1 MTATRKCYAG
11 IGSRE
16 TPIKVLKLM
25 YNIGYQ
31 LSKKKYR
38 LRSGRAK
45 GADTAF
51 EDGVFAAKGNA
62 SLYTVDSH
70 LPKWTQV
77 FTDHFHPAP
86 QHLKEYGRRLMCR
99 NAMQILGED
108 GDEPVEFVVCW
119 TKDGK
124 ATGGTGQAIRIA
136 EFYRIPVFNL
146 KNEGAL
152 EALKEFVNEGKTH

>member
-16 TPIKVLKLM
+16 TPEDILKLM
-25 YNIGYQ
+25 YRIAKQ

-38 LRSGRAK
+38 LRSGSAK

-51 EDGVFAAKGNA
+51 EEGVIDALGNA
-62 SLYTVDSH
+62 SLYTANSH
-70 LPKWTQV
+70 LPKWTEV

-86 QHLKEYGRRLMCR
+86 QHLKDFGRKLMCR
-99 NAMQILGED
+99 NAMQILGEN

-124 ATGGTGQAIRIA
+124 ASGGTGQAIRIA
-136 EFYRIPVFNL
+136 EYFDIPVFNL
-146 KNEGAL
+146 KNEGAY
-152 EALKEFVNEGKTH
+152 EQLKEFVNRR